1 MYPGPGFENSIK
13 ALEENGVLGSFFINS
28 KNIRMNRGSQD
39 AAQILRAFRNGHV
52 MADHSMDHFKA
63 KKDHVVYTNLIK
75 DLE

>member
-1 MYPGPGFENSIK
+1 
-13 ALEENGVLGSFFINS
+13 
-28 KNIRMNRGSQD
+28 MNRGSQD